1 MTSRSDADSG
11 VGRWVG
17 LAAPVALAIVVSVI
31 LLAVAGAPPLEA
43 IELIW
48 QGAFGNSNKTGD
60 TLMAWVPLVLA
71 SAGLVITF
79 NAGLWNI
86 GIDGQIIAGGIAA
99 SWVAREVGGSSFLIV
114 TLSLLAG
121 ILGGAVWALLAGV
134 LKTKGKV
141 NEIFGGLGLFFVAS
155 SVAIYLIIGP
165 WKREG
170 VASTSGTDLFPK
182 EAWLPTFGDSRL
194 SLVALALAIVGLG
207 AVYLLMRGT
216 SFGLRLK
223 AVGRNPRSAFLLG
236 IPTNRYMLGAF
247 AICGGLAGAAGAV
260 QAIGFHHKLIPAISG
275 GYGFLAILVVLLVSN
290 RAVLIAPVALFFVA
304 LSVGSTQLTLRL
316 DVDSAIGGV
325 VQGILVLFVLLGSGL
340 RARQVRLK
348 SLEAESA

>member
-1 MTSRSDADSG
+1 MNRL
-11 VGRWVG
+11 VGIVAPIG
-17 LAAPVALAIVVSVI
+17 LALLVSVI

-48 QGAFGNSNKTGD
+48 QGAFGNSSKLGD

-71 SAGLVITF
+71 SAGLIITF

-99 SWVAREVGGSSFLIV
+99 SWVAREVTGSSVVIV
-114 TLSLLAG
+114 TLAILAG
-121 ILGGAVWALLAGV
+121 ITGGALWALLAGV

-155 SVAIYLIIGP
+155 SVAIYLIVGP
-165 WKREG
+165 WKRAG

-182 EAWLPTFGDSRL
+182 EAWLPTLDNSRL
-194 SLVALALAIVGLG
+194 SVVALALAVLGVGIV
-207 AVYLLMRGT
+207 YILMRGT
-216 SFGLRLK
+216 RFGLRLK

-247 AICGGLAGAAGAV
+247 GICGGLAGAAGAV

-275 GYGFLAILVVLLVSN
+275 GYGFLAILVVLLVGN
-290 RAVLIAPVALFFVA
+290 RTAWIAPVALFFVA

-316 DVDSAIGGV
+316 NVDSAIGGV
-325 VQGILVLFVLLGSGL
+325 VQGILVLFVVLGSGW
-340 RARQVRLK
+340 RARQGRKQRALA
-348 SLEAESA
+348 AETS